1 MILIQDKLV
10 SEELF
15 EEEFVCNLTA
25 CKGACCVEG
34 EGGAPLEE
42 SELQVLKQEFK
53 HYKEFLTEEGKKE
66 LKSQGYWIEEEWN
79 GEKIWSTPLMDNH
92 GACAYVVYEN
102 GIALCGIEKAW
113 KAGKTNFRKPVSCH
127 LYPIRVQTLKNGTEA
142 LNYNRW
148 KICGPA
154 CSNGKKLGV
163 PVYQFLQEA
172 IIRRYGE
179 AFYAELDEVG
189 KQWRGNKHHNI

>member
-1 MILIQDKLV
+1 M
-10 SEELF
+10 
-15 EEEFVCNLTA
+15 
-25 CKGACCVEG
+25 
-34 EGGAPLEE
+34 
-42 SELQVLKQEFK
+42 KQEFK

-148 KICGPA
+148 KICSPA

>member
-15 EEEFVCNLTA
+15 EEEFVCNLDA

-42 SELQVLKQEFK
+42 SELQVLKKEFK
-53 HYKEFLTEEGKKE
+53 HYKDYLTEAGKAE
-66 LKSQGYWIEEEWN
+66 LKDQGYWVEEEWK
-79 GEKIWSTPLMDNH
+79 GEKIWSTPLMNQH

-113 KAGKTNFRKPVSCH
+113 KAGATNFRKPISCH

-142 LNYNRW
+142 LNYHRW
-148 KICGPA
+148 KICSPA
-154 CSNGKKLGV
+154 CANGKKLGV
-163 PVYQFLQEA
+163 PVYQFLKEA
-172 IIRRYGE
+172 IIRKYGQ
-179 AFYAELDEVG
+179 AFYDEMDEIG
-189 KQWRGNKHHNI
+189 RQWAAQK